1 MKLRNILSETENA
14 GETISLKSDPAEEG
28 TCGLKDRSL
37 ETIQSEEH
45 KGKQNEKEWRKPV

>member
-14 GETISLKSDPAEEG
+14 GETINLKSDPAEER

-37 ETIQSEEH
+37 ETIQSEEY
-45 KGKQNEKEWRKPV
+45 KEK